1 MERLRLKRVYLPA
14 SAEDG
19 VRVLVDRLWPRGLTR
34 EAAAVDHWLKAA
46 APSNELRQWFRHQ
59 VALWGEF
66 EQRYR
71 AELAEPEA
79 AAALAELIAIVQA
92 APVTTLLF
100 GAKDEQQN
108 QAQVLARLVRERLA
122 LD

>member
-1 MERLRLKRVYLPA
+1 MERLRLKRIYLPA
-14 SAEDG
+14 SADDG

-34 EAAAVDHWLKAA
+34 EAAAIDHWLKAV
-46 APSNELRQWFRHQ
+46 APSNELRQWFQHQ

-79 AAALAELIAIVQA
+79 AAALDTLIAIVRA

-100 GAKDEQQN
+100 GARDEQQN
-108 QAQVLARLVRERLA
+108 QAQVLAVLVRERLA